1 MKSLLLVAAAILLA
15 PSAAATPVK
24 FGPHAGIYVPMGD
37 YGEMYSL
44 SPEFGGH
51 ALISLGAVWI
61 EASVSYV
68 PLSKNDDYV
77 GYELFDD
84 YRASIIP
91 VLLGVRKS
99 FGVVDFGAGGVLNS
113 FSESAEYG
121 TGGSI
126 DNTDSGGGFY
136 GVLAAGLPAGTVEVE
151 VALRLE
157 TVNFAFLGTEPAL
170 SFTVGANF

>member
-1 MKSLLLVAAAILLA
+1 MKSLLFVAAAILLA
-15 PSAAATPVK
+15 SAAAATPVK

-51 ALISLGAVWI
+51 ALIGVGEVWI
-61 EASVSYV
+61 EAGLSYI
-68 PLSKNDDYV
+68 PLSKNEDYGGYQLYDDYS
-77 GYELFDD
+77 
-84 YRASIIP
+84 ASIIP

-99 FGVVDFGAGGVLNS
+99 FGVVALGAGGVLNN

-121 TGGSI
+121 SGSI
-126 DNTDSGGGFY
+126 DNTDTGAGY
-136 GVLAAGLPAGTVEVE
+136 YAVLAAGLPAGAVDID

-157 TVNFAFLGTEPAL
+157 TVNFFFLGTEPAL